1 MNPHEVAFR
10 NTATQQHKL
19 PLNAFTEH
27 AEGQLQIAQ
36 KIASLGNKFANAM
49 QEIGQATYSIKESIN
64 ADKYGYEYEAIPGE
78 GYQEFLKRKESLAS
92 SQFFS
97 QQQQFINEQTTALRN
112 SVLNGEIRT
121 SKQFDDTLVGLEKA
135 SLENAQKIIENS
147 EPITKERLAKKLESA
162 SKAMFAENGIKAR
175 QEYFQIAKDIRQRQY
190 ITNAQDCALIGD
202 IEGVQAQMTNA
213 VQDGG
218 NIAEIG
224 PLFRSL
230 SNLATAKQYEI
241 DVANRTYNSVEFR
254 TNLSELHQNTMRKF
268 FKDGFLKEARDSDG
282 IRLIEMFDEIDK
294 AEEAKIGKRRAA
306 DNVKSKNAIAN
317 LSKSAER
324 CMPLCDFGSFASA
337 WGDALFNGADPDDL
351 IELKNKTEASMIVRA
366 YEQLQ
371 FFKVFGTNSE
381 IDKSVQKALLENIG
395 AKNEDFKTALK
406 TKTNEL
412 PLELQKEVNDTITA
426 SNEKIKAGFVQKNA
440 FNNAEFAKVY
450 EGKNILKH
458 GDNKITTT
466 QEARLVW
473 TAMLNKYSNEHLKAV
488 YDNYIKNGGKNEIT
502 FSDDFLI
509 NLNYFKN
516 ATEGDEQYAEL
527 FKQMEQGYN
536 ENIFAIEASIEKHK
550 EEIAKTEKE
559 VAQSFCAEALKQ
571 NEPKNFVKK
580 EFEKETTYSI
590 GESKDITP
598 EKSQATLISLLN
610 SKIVENGANGE
621 TILGAIKILH
631 DHCTQ
636 KDFDAGLA
644 YLAGNKLEG
653 TLPAQESTAML
664 DEFADK
670 IGYTNYKNFTTK
682 LASKPDEEKR
692 IIANYLQMVKI
703 LPADQ
708 ARKLHAQTMTDL
720 NEIKTKEGKYK
731 YITERNIE
739 LNQKIESIS
748 ISLLKA
754 RQENQRQAKLSKTVV
769 EENANVLKADIEE
782 QSALE
787 KAKQLEEEQ
796 KKKSNQKP
804 WQMPLS
810 VAGRLYGV

>member
-97 QQQQFINEQTTALRN
+97 QQQQFINDQTSALRN

-135 SLENAQKIIENS
+135 ALENAQKIIENS

-175 QEYFQIAKDIRQRQY
+175 QEYFQIAKDIRQKQY

-202 IEGVQAQMTNA
+202 IEGVQAQMTNTI
-213 VQDGG
+213 QDGG
-218 NIAEIG
+218 NIAEIS

-241 DVANRTYNSVEFR
+241 DVANRTHNSVEFR
-254 TNLSELHQNTMRKF
+254 ANLSELRQNKMKRLL
-268 FKDGFLKEARDSDG
+268 KDGFLKEARDADG
-282 IRLIEMFDEIDK
+282 KRLIEMFDEIDE
-294 AEEAKIGKRRAA
+294 AEKVKIEKQRAT

-317 LSKSAER
+317 LSKSAEK
-324 CMPLCDFGSFASA
+324 CMPLCDFDSFDRAF
-337 WGDALFNGADPDDL
+337 WDALVDGSNSDDAL
-351 IELKNKTEASMIVRA
+351 ELKNKTAAAMIVRA

-395 AKNEDFKTALK
+395 AKNENFKTALK
-406 TKTNEL
+406 TRTNEL
-412 PLELQKEVNDTITA
+412 PLELQKEVNDAITEF
-426 SNEKIKAGFVQKNA
+426 NEKIKAGFIQKNA
-440 FNNAEFAKVY
+440 FNNAEFAKIY

-458 GDNKITTT
+458 GNNKITTT
-466 QEARLVW
+466 QEARIVW
-473 TAMLNKYSNEHLKAV
+473 TDTLNKYSNEHLKAV
-488 YDNYIKNGGKNEIT
+488 YDNYIKNGGKVELT
-502 FSDDFLI
+502 FSDDFLT

-516 ATEGDEQYAEL
+516 ATEGDEHYAEL

-550 EEIAKTEKE
+550 EEIAKMETE

-590 GESKDITP
+590 GETKDTTP
-598 EKSQATLISLLN
+598 EESQAVLISLLN
-610 SKIVENGANGE
+610 SKIVENGASGE
-621 TILGAIKILH
+621 TILGAIKMLH

-670 IGYTNYKNFTTK
+670 IGYSNYKNFATK

-692 IIANYLQMVKI
+692 IIANYLQMVKT

-708 ARKLHAQTMTDL
+708 ARKLHAQTMTNL

-739 LNQKIESIS
+739 LNQKIESIG

-769 EENANVLKADIEE
+769 EDNANQLRGEIEDE
-782 QSALE
+782 SALE
-787 KAKQLEEEQ
+787 KAKQLEEQE
-796 KKKSNQKP
+796 KKKSSQKP
-804 WQMPLS
+804 NTDWRMVQI
-810 VAGRLYGV
+810 